1 MSDNENLQTPIEE
14 KTELPKRKRR
24 GCCLGCMIV
33 VLSFGFPAY
42 WFGIHTPPLRVSY
55 KTTRVLGPM
64 TSDGKRVDYF
74 LALEEKYYPP
84 EMKTDENGYR
94 MIVRALGC
102 PKREMGK
109 YNRKTGK
116 LEFLDVDIEFHR
128 RQIYEKL
135 GLDPDVPPTLFSEM
149 KEWSNYTAVKEE
161 VEKRKKEDP
170 ELKIEPYDIYN
181 QMLRRPWTL
190 EEFPFMEDWLKESAP
205 AIDLLAEA
213 VRKPAFWVPYTRQD
227 EKTSTFE
234 SLIPLENMQMFRE
247 WARTVSCRARY
258 RLGTGDI
265 DGAID
270 DIITIHRIGRHAG
283 RQGTLVSSLVGI
295 AIEGVAAA
303 IGIGENPEHP
313 PTKEQIERL
322 VKELDELP
330 PRITYEECIE
340 TERYFGLSAIQ
351 DMYWGME
358 MGDSEPLPFPLASG
372 ALMRWSVDI
381 NVIME
386 RANEIYDKIIDG
398 TIDEK
403 MFEEQPW
410 DFLSFCTPQGRAEL
424 MMKPLGSLLL
434 PSTQAAREAWRRT
447 ECYTNMQRLTLAL
460 LLYEKDHGGILPNGP
475 EGDWRKAVRP
485 YLGKNPDGYF
495 HCPSHRTETDE
506 TTYAMIGGVD
516 NTNPTPFQILLVEVV
531 QPQKLEQGDGRFPLE
546 KAKFWKYKSDQPRP
560 QDFDGLGSFHVGG
573 MNVGFRN
580 GSVRFLS
587 ERNTDENMQKMLD
600 GSATEYP

>member
-1 MSDNENLQTPIEE
+1 MFALGLAFIVSIYQGCFHTTPLE
-14 KTELPKRKRR
+14 
-24 GCCLGCMIV
+24 
-33 VLSFGFPAY
+33 
-42 WFGIHTPPLRVSY
+42 VSY
-55 KTTRVLGPM
+55 ETTRVLGPM

-102 PKREMGK
+102 PKRERGK
-109 YNRKTGK
+109 FNRKTG
-116 LEFLDVDIEFHR
+116 EMESLDIDTELFR
-128 RQIYEKL
+128 RQVYEKL
-135 GLDPDVPPTLFSEM
+135 GLDPDVPPALFTEM

-181 QMLRRPWTL
+181 QMLRKPWTL
-190 EEFPFMEDWLKESAP
+190 EEFPFMENWLKESAP
-205 AIDLLAEA
+205 AIDLLVEA
-213 VRKPAFWVPYTRQD
+213 VRKPTFWVPYTRQD

-234 SLIPLENMQMFRE
+234 SLLPLENMQMFRE

-283 RQGTLVSSLVGI
+283 RQGTLVSALVGI

-303 IGIGENPEHP
+303 IGIGENPEYP
-313 PTKEQIERL
+313 PSKEQIERL

-330 PRITYEECIE
+330 PRITFEECLE
-340 TERYFGLSAIQ
+340 FERYFALSAIQ
-351 DMYWGME
+351 DLYWGISTDDWNE
-358 MGDSEPLPFPLASG
+358 IPFPLNTG
-372 ALMRWSVDI
+372 LFMRWSIDI
-381 NVIME
+381 DILMRRFN
-386 RANEIYDKIIDG
+386 RIYDKIIDG
-398 TIDEK
+398 TFDEK
-403 MFEEQPW
+403 TFQNDDWNPFSMLTVW
-410 DFLSFCTPQGRAEL
+410 GRTNRMADTLASLSVPA
-424 MMKPLGSLLL
+424 
-434 PSTQAAREAWRRT
+434 TQAAREAWRRT

-460 LLYEKDHGGILPNGP
+460 LLHEKDHGTVLPNGP

-495 HCPSHRTETDE
+495 HCPSHRTDADE
-506 TTYAMIGGVD
+506 TTYVMIGCVD
-516 NTNPTPFQILLVEVV
+516 DTNPTPFQILIVEVL
-531 QPQKLEQGDGRFPLE
+531 QPQKLEQGDGRFSLE
-546 KAKFWKYKSDQPRP
+546 KAKFWKRKSDQPRP
-560 QDFDGLGSFHVGG
+560 QDFDGLGSFHHGG
-573 MNVGFRN
+573 MNAGFRS

-587 ERNTDENMQKMLD
+587 ETIDEKKLQKMLD